1 MALTDIVSN
10 TGTDLMS
17 RGNTGTV
24 VDVDARAFVDKLF
37 IDLPAAAEVQ
47 SGVQFGQQGD
57 EFTGSYVGG
66 GGGGTVHPI
75 IGGAIVRVA

>member
-1 MALTDIVSN
+1 MALTDVVSN
-10 TGTDLMS
+10 TGTDLMA
-17 RGNTGTV
+17 RGDSGTV
-24 VDVDARAFVDKLF
+24 TDVDARSFVDKLF

-66 GGGGTVHPI
+66 GGGGNTYSRS
-75 IGGAIVRVA
+75 RVVNR